1 MQKIPP
7 RLRAFAKEQRR
18 SMTRAE
24 AVLWR
29 ELRPGRFAGC
39 NFRRQVPIGPYI
51 ADFVCFAARLFLE
64 LDGEPH
70 DKPEQIEHDGTRD
83 AWLKSQDF
91 RVLRFKNEIVL
102 GNANLVL
109 SPIAEA
115 LRLPRDPA

>member
-29 ELRPGRFAGC
+29 ELRAGRFAGC
-39 NFRRQVPIGPYI
+39 KFMRQVPIGPYI
-51 ADFVCFAARLFLE
+51 ADFVCFAARLIVE
-64 LDGEPH
+64 LGGEPH
-70 DKPEQIEHDGTRD
+70 DKPEQIEHGRRD
-83 AWLKSQDF
+83 AWLTSQDF